1 MPDTSGTAPAPPP
14 DLATLRA
21 TLPLP
26 TTDSTPSAANPWA
39 DDLLDRASLAD
50 NLTNFI
56 RPQREPLVVSLHG
69 DWGSGK
75 TFFLKRWVRTL
86 EDRGFPTFYYNAWED
101 DYAPAPLIPIL
112 TKLEATTKNGQ
123 TRRRLRQAALPF
135 LIDVTTSALRAQ
147 TGVDLRQSGDL
158 TSLLKDDAVF
168 DAYRKQRTHRTQL
181 RDALA
186 SLAKSASKK
195 SGHPTV
201 CIIDELD
208 RCRPTFAIELLETTK
223 HVFDVDGLVFVLALN
238 RAELAKSIC
247 SLYGQIDADTYLR
260 RFFDV
265 HLTLPAADTIPYT
278 LHLFS
283 RFHLDTFFEKLSAI
297 AQSDVHNKDY
307 GTVTD
312 FLPSFWLQLG
322 LSLRDIHHCVASL
335 SIVCRSLE
343 PRHYLFPA
351 FLATLLVVR
360 HRAPGLYHQF
370 ASGGISPGRVVDE
383 ILSWVRDT
391 HPADRRFDNL
401 SSGLEIIEGCFYA
414 THGDAEV
421 RRDED
426 AITQLSRVAEG
437 NPPEYPHLLSNKTLN
452 GGIDRAKRILNQAP
466 TRLPFGHQHAPFGR
480 AGLQYL
486 LRLIDLLSDPDGKSP

>member
-1 MPDTSGTAPAPPP
+1 MPDPSPTAPGPPS
-14 DLATLRA
+14 DLSMLRA

-26 TTDSTPSAANPWA
+26 TTDPMPSAENPWA
-39 DDLLDRASLAD
+39 DDLLDRLSLAE

-86 EDRGFPTFYYNAWED
+86 EDRGFSTFYYNAWED

-112 TKLEATTKNGQ
+112 TKLEETTKSGP

-135 LIDVTTSALRAQ
+135 LLDVATGALHAQ
-147 TGVDLRQSGDL
+147 TGVDLRQYGNLASVI
-158 TSLLKDDAVF
+158 KDDAVF
-168 DAYRKQRTHRTQL
+168 DAYRKQRAHRAQL

-186 SLAKSASKK
+186 ALAKSASKK

-201 CIIDELD
+201 CVIDELD

-223 HVFDVDGLVFVLALN
+223 HVFNVDGLVFVLALN
-238 RAELAKSIC
+238 RTELAKSIR
-247 SLYGQIDADTYLR
+247 SLYGEIDADTYLR

-265 HLTLPAADTIPYT
+265 HLALPTADTIPYT

-283 RFHLDTFFEKLSAI
+283 RFRLDTFFEQLSSI
-297 AQSDVHNKDY
+297 AQNDVHNKDY
-307 GTVTD
+307 RTVVE
-312 FLPSFWLQLG
+312 FLPLFWHRLG

-335 SIVCRSLE
+335 SLVCRSLE
-343 PRHYLFPA
+343 PRHFLYPA

-360 HRAPGLYHQF
+360 LREPDLYHHF
-370 ASGGISPGRVVDE
+370 ASGGAPPGKVVDE

-391 HPADRRFDNL
+391 SPADRQSDDL
-401 SSGLEIIEGCFYA
+401 SFGLEIIEGCFYA

-421 RRDED
+421 KRDRD

-437 NPPEYPHLLSNKTLN
+437 TPPEHPHLLSGKTLN
-452 GGIDRAKRILNQAP
+452 GGTERAKRILSQAP
-466 TRLPFGHQHAPFGR
+466 KRRPFGHQHAPFGR

-486 LRLIDLLSDPDGKSP
+486 LRLIDLVSDPDGNSR